1 MRDEFNG
8 RGIRALRH
16 RRGWRQRDF
25 SAATGIARS
34 VIADLEAGGSAH
46 IRSRSDDRRR
56 DVRRPAQGLRRIP
69 GAARRLTLFTCRV
82 ASLNPAARPLVASG
96 PF

>member
-34 VIADLEAGGSAH
+34 VIADLEAGRIGSH
-46 IRSRSDDRRR
+46 S
-56 DVRRPAQGLRRIP
+56 
-69 GAARRLTLFTCRV
+69 V
-82 ASLNPAARPLVASG
+82 A
-96 PF
+96 F